1 MRFLKRDLKPVYV
14 FAKSEVDSGYVGKKV
29 VDNYS
34 HKVYANIQP
43 ADSKITVESY
53 GERAYNMVSI
63 MCSSAYDISYKISL
77 TDTEKPTH
85 KVVSVKEY
93 TNHKVIL
100 AEVII

>member
-1 MRFLKRDLKPVYV
+1 MRFLKKDLKPVYV
-14 FAKSEVDSGYVGKKV
+14 FVKSEVDSGYVGKKV

-34 HKVYANIQP
+34 HMVYANIQP

-63 MCSSAYDISYKISL
+63 MCDISQNISYKISL
-77 TDTEKPTH
+77 ANKEKPTH
-85 KVVSVKEY
+85 KVISVKEY

>member
-14 FAKSEVDSGYVGKKV
+14 FVKSEVDSGYVGKKI

-34 HKVYANIQP
+34 HTVYANIQP

-63 MCSSAYDISYKISL
+63 MCDISQDISHKISL
-77 TDTEKPTH
+77 VGTEKPTH
-85 KVVSVKEY
+85 KVISVKEY
-93 TNHKVIL
+93 SNHKVIL

>member
-14 FAKSEVDSGYVGKKV
+14 FVKSEVDSGYVGKKV

-34 HKVYANIQP
+34 HTVYANIQP

-63 MCSSAYDISYKISL
+63 MCDISQDISHKISL
-77 TDTEKPTH
+77 TDIEKPTH